1 MFIIDILL
9 LLLIIV
15 FILSLYS
22 YLNNNNN
29 QEMFTN
35 DLGFVKDCS
44 QKYSQQPCNEE
55 EKQMYKLAQLMK
67 EADRKPTP
75 KSPLSSN
82 TYKKFYKKRSVGV
95 KPRCSHYN
103 NCFPQYFLRH
113 YKWNNYLKYAK
124 KYAKWKLLN
133 KAYRGKEIPVEMSF
147 YDTLK
152 KVDNIIGYRTIRKPV
167 GMAYADVK
175 ITNDIDTIDLKS
187 DRRIK
192 NKRELKKIIP
202 KMIKARIIFSKKKA
216 TIIFKL
222 KPADEKN
229 LYWVNVKNDEEYYY
243 IDDLLKENNIP
254 IITNQLCS

>member
-1 MFIIDILL
+1 
-9 LLLIIV
+9 
-15 FILSLYS
+15 
-22 YLNNNNN
+22 
-29 QEMFTN
+29 MFTSGYIYKN
-35 DLGFVKDCS
+35 LGFVKDCS

-95 KPRCSHYN
+95 KPRCSRYN
-103 NCFPQYFLRH
+103 NCFPQYYWRN

-152 KVDNIIGYRTIRKPV
+152 KVDNIIGYRTIRKQV

-216 TIIFKL
+216 TI
-222 KPADEKN
+222 
-229 LYWVNVKNDEEYYY
+229 
-243 IDDLLKENNIP
+243 
-254 IITNQLCS
+254 